1 MITSSG
7 EPTVSSPRA
16 SGIPCIPGPG
26 SRLSMGSSKS
36 TLSNK
41 SLSPKSSER
50 TDPRSV
56 RIQTPGKKLLIQTPL
71 RAGLTR
77 SKSGLRFVAMNGA
90 GDKNDE
96 DGENEIS
103 NNDDVIDKETRSKK
117 KENKT
122 SVEGGTGE
130 ADNGGDVDITEDPV
144 PLLSMQSRRRR

>member
-1 MITSSG
+1 
-7 EPTVSSPRA
+7 
-16 SGIPCIPGPG
+16 
-26 SRLSMGSSKS
+26 MGSSKS

-71 RAGLTR
+71 KAGLTR

-96 DGENEIS
+96 DGENDVGD
-103 NNDDVIDKETRSKK
+103 NDDDTDVNKEKRSKK

-130 ADNGGDVDITEDPV
+130 EVNGGDVDIVEDPA
-144 PLLSMQSRRRR
+144 PFLSIQSRRRR

>member
-1 MITSSG
+1 
-7 EPTVSSPRA
+7 
-16 SGIPCIPGPG
+16 
-26 SRLSMGSSKS
+26 MGSSKS

-41 SLSPKSSER
+41 SLSPKSAER

-71 RAGLTR
+71 KAGLTR

-90 GDKNDE
+90 GDKNEE

-103 NNDDVIDKETRSKK
+103 NYDDDINVNKETRSKK

-130 ADNGGDVDITEDPV
+130 VDNGGDVDIVLDPAPV
-144 PLLSMQSRRRR
+144 LSIQSRRRR

>member
-1 MITSSG
+1 
-7 EPTVSSPRA
+7 
-16 SGIPCIPGPG
+16 
-26 SRLSMGSSKS
+26 MGSSKS

-41 SLSPKSSER
+41 SLSPKSAER

-71 RAGLTR
+71 KAGLTR

-103 NNDDVIDKETRSKK
+103 NYDDDINVNKETRSKK

-130 ADNGGDVDITEDPV
+130 VDNGGDVDIVLDPAPV
-144 PLLSMQSRRRR
+144 LSIQSRRRR